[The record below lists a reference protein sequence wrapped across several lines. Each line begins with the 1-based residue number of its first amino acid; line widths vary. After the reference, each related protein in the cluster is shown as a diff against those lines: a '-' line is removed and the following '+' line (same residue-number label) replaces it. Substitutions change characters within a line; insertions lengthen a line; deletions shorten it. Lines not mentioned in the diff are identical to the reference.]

1 MHVLILAPFDESC
14 LERLRS
20 RMKVTYKPW
29 TESRSL
35 YDPEELAGVINES
48 GVEALVVEADF
59 VLEETFEEAPG
70 LRFVGIC
77 RNATTQI
84 DLDAATEA
92 GVVVVSAPGRNTR
105 AVAELVMALMF
116 ALGRG
121 VVGAHGYVAGGRW
134 EDPVSPYIDL
144 RGVEL
149 SGKTLG
155 LVGLGKIGS
164 EVARMAGALGM
175 GVVACDPY
183 ITAEQ
188 AEESGACLVEL
199 DELLKASDFVSLHL
213 PAGGDVPTV
222 IDGRALGLMKP
233 TSYLINTSTPQAVDQ
248 TALLEA
254 LGGGGIGGVAL
265 DVHESPPI
273 LADHPL
279 LAHENVILT
288 PHVGG
293 ATDGTIARHSEM
305 MTEALERFQR
315 GKRPSNVVNPEV
327 LKGDG

>member
-1 MHVLILAPFDESC
+1 MILAPFAEKC

-20 RMKVTYKPW
+20 SMKVTYKPW

-35 YDPEELAGVINES
+35 YDPEDLAELINES
-48 GVEALVVEADF
+48 RIEAVVVEADF

-70 LRFVGIC
+70 LKFVGIC

-84 DLDAATEA
+84 DVDAATEA

-105 AVAELVMALMF
+105 AVAEMVIGLMF
-116 ALGRG
+116 TLSRG
-121 VVGAHGYVAGGRW
+121 IVGAHGYVAGGRW
-134 EDPVSPYIDL
+134 EDPVSPYLDL

-155 LVGLGKIGS
+155 LVGLGKIGG

-175 GVVACDPY
+175 RVVACDPY
-183 ITAEQ
+183 IKVEQ

-199 DELLKASDFVSLHL
+199 DELLRVSDFVSLHL
-213 PAGGDVPTV
+213 PAGAEVPTV
-222 IDGRALGLMKP
+222 IDGRALGMMKS
-233 TSYLINTSTPQAVDQ
+233 TAYLINTSTPQAVDQ
-248 TALLEA
+248 AALLEA
-254 LGGGGIGGVAL
+254 LGGGGMGGVAL

-273 LADHPL
+273 PADHPL

-293 ATDGTIARHSEM
+293 ATDGTIARHSQM
-305 MTEALERFQR
+305 MTEALEAFQQ
-315 GKRPSNVVNPEV
+315 GKRPGNIVNPEV
-327 LKGDG
+327 WKGDG

>member
-1 MHVLILAPFDESC
+1 MHVLILAPFEEKC

-20 RMKVTYKPW
+20 SMKVTYKPW

-35 YDPEELAGVINES
+35 YDPEELAELINEC
-48 GVEALVVEADF
+48 GAEAVVVEADF

-70 LRFVGIC
+70 LQFVGIC

-84 DLDAATEA
+84 DVDAATEA

-105 AVAELVMALMF
+105 AVAEMVIGLMF
-116 ALGRG
+116 TLGRG
-121 VVGAHGYVAGGRW
+121 LVGAHGYVAGGRW

-149 SGKTLG
+149 SGKMLG

-175 GVVACDPY
+175 GVVASDPY

-199 DELLKASDFVSLHL
+199 DELLRVSDFVSLHL
-213 PAGGDVPTV
+213 PTGGDVPTV
-222 IDGRALGLMKP
+222 IDGRALGMMKS
-233 TSYLINTSTPQAVDQ
+233 TAYLINTSTPQAVDQ
-248 TALLEA
+248 AALLEA
-254 LGGGGIGGVAL
+254 LGGGGIGGAAL
-265 DVHESPPI
+265 DVYESPPI
-273 LADHPL
+273 PADHPL
-279 LAHENVILT
+279 LAYENVILT

-305 MTEALERFQR
+305 MTEALESFQR
-315 GKRPSNVVNPEV
+315 GRRPSNIVNPEV

>member
-1 MHVLILAPFDESC
+1 MHVLILAPFEEES
-14 LERLRS
+14 LKRLRGN
-20 RMKVTYKPW
+20 MKVTYQPW

-35 YDPEELAGVINES
+35 YDPEELAEFVNES
-48 GVEALVVEADF
+48 GVDAVVVEADF

-84 DLDAATEA
+84 DVDAATEA

-105 AVAELVMALMF
+105 AVAELVIGLMF
-116 ALGRG
+116 ALARG

-134 EDPVSPYIDL
+134 EDPVSPYLDL

-149 SGKTLG
+149 GGKTLG

-164 EVARMAGALGM
+164 EVAMMAGALGLR
-175 GVVACDPY
+175 VVASDPY

-188 AEESGACLVEL
+188 AAQSGASLVEL
-199 DELLKASDFVSLHL
+199 DELLGISDFVSLHL
-213 PAGGDVPTV
+213 PAGMDVPTV
-222 IDGRALGLMKP
+222 IDSRALGLMKP
-233 TSYLINTSTPQAVDQ
+233 TGCLINTSTPQAVDQ

-254 LGGGGIGGVAL
+254 LRGGEVGGVAL

-273 LADHPL
+273 PSDHPL
-279 LAHENVILT
+279 LSCENVILT
-288 PHVGG
+288 PHIGG
-293 ATDGTIARHSEM
+293 ATDGTIARHSQI
-305 MTEALERFQR
+305 MTEALESFQE
-315 GKRPSNVVNPEV
+315 GKRPNNLVNPEV
-327 LKGDG
+327 WKGDG

>member
-1 MHVLILAPFDESC
+1 MHVLILAPFEDKC

-29 TESRSL
+29 TDSRSL
-35 YDPEELAGVINES
+35 YDPEELAEFINES
-48 GVEALVVEADF
+48 GVDAVVVEADF

-70 LRFVGIC
+70 LKFVGIC

-84 DLDAATEA
+84 DVDAATEA

-105 AVAELVMALMF
+105 AVAEMVIGLMF
-116 ALGRG
+116 TLGRG
-121 VVGAHGYVAGGRW
+121 LVGAHGYVAGGRW

-164 EVARMAGALGM
+164 EVAKMAGALGM
-175 GVVACDPY
+175 GVVASDPY
-183 ITAEQ
+183 ISAEQ

-199 DELLKASDFVSLHL
+199 DVLLRVSDFVSLHL
-213 PAGGDVPTV
+213 PAGADVPTV
-222 IDGRALGLMKP
+222 IDARSLGLIKP
-233 TSYLINTSTPQAVDQ
+233 AAYLINTSTPQAVDHD
-248 TALLEA
+248 ALLEA

-273 LADHPL
+273 PADHPL
-279 LAHENVILT
+279 LVHENVILT

-305 MTEALERFQR
+305 MTEALESFQQGR
-315 GKRPSNVVNPEV
+315 RPSNIVNPEV
-327 LKGDG
+327 WEKDG

>member
-1 MHVLILAPFDESC
+1 MHVLILAPFEEKC
-14 LERLRS
+14 LERLHS
-20 RMKVTYKPW
+20 SMKVTYKPW

-35 YDPEELAGVINES
+35 YDPEELAEFINES
-48 GVEALVVEADF
+48 GVDAVVVEADF

-84 DLDAATEA
+84 DVDAATEA
-92 GVVVVSAPGRNTR
+92 GVVVVNTPGRNTR

-116 ALGRG
+116 TLARG

-175 GVVACDPY
+175 RVVASDPY
-183 ITAEQ
+183 ITVEQ
-188 AEESGACLVEL
+188 ARESGAGLVEL
-199 DELLKASDFVSLHL
+199 GELLRVSDFVSLHL
-213 PAGGDVPTV
+213 PAGADVPTV
-222 IDGRALGLMKP
+222 IDARALGLMKP
-233 TSYLINTSTPQAVDQ
+233 TAYLINTSTPQAVDQ
-248 TALLEA
+248 NALLEA

-265 DVHESPPI
+265 DLHESPPI
-273 LADHPL
+273 PADHPL

-293 ATDGTIARHSEM
+293 ATDGTIARHSQM
-305 MTEALERFQR
+305 MTEALESFQQ
-315 GKRPSNVVNPEV
+315 GKRPNNIVNPEV
-327 LKGDG
+327 WKGDG